1 MFLFAPSLR
10 GGITDEAIQS
20 LLFCWIASCRASL
33 AVRNDAYRGATNLA
47 FLFIVFLTAC
57 SPKIQEL
64 GYAEDAS
71 LDWKTAIVVGQ
82 TSKQEVLAKFGSPST
97 RSDFGA
103 ETWYYISA
111 RKEGVGFMKPK
122 VVKDEITDI
131 QFDANGVVS
140 AVNFYNKDDAQQ
152 IAIVTRTT
160 PTEGHSLSFID
171 QTLGNLGRF
180 NKPTED
186 SGISNSH
193 GR

>member
-1 MFLFAPSLR
+1 
-10 GGITDEAIQS
+10 
-20 LLFCWIASCRASL
+20 
-33 AVRNDAYRGATNLA
+33 
-47 FLFIVFLTAC
+47 
-57 SPKIQEL
+57 
-64 GYAEDAS
+64 
-71 LDWKTAIVVGQ
+71 
-82 TSKQEVLAKFGSPST
+82 
-97 RSDFGA
+97 
-103 ETWYYISA
+103 
-111 RKEGVGFMKPK
+111 MKPK